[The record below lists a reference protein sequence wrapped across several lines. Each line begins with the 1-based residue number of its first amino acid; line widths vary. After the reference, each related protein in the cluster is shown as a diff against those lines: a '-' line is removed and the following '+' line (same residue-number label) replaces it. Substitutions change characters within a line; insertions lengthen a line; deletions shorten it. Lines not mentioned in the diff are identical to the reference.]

1 MLDSIRKGR
10 VSLKTGLFIIALT
23 LAVWAVM
30 VYVNL
35 RDFVPEEIT
44 QPTQPPGHPAPTP

>member
-1 MLDSIRKGR
+1 MDQGR
-10 VSLKTGLFIIALT
+10 AILAIA
-23 LAVWAVM
+23 LAVWAVV

-44 QPTQPPGHPAPTP
+44 QPSEGPG